1 MKMKI
6 DCSIYQFILGMM
18 LITK

>member
-18 LITK
+18 